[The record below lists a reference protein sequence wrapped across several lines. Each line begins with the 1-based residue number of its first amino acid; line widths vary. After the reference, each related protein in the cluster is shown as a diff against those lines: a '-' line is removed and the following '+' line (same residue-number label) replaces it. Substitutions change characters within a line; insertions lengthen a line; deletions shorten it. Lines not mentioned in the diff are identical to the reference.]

1 MKRPLPLTAF
11 AAVVTII
18 NLLCYDI
25 PFFRFACEK
34 AELNFW
40 PKTFLMATLVIVLFA
55 LTFML
60 TYLLMLASKR
70 VGRAIIALLQVLN
83 AISVYFVTTYR
94 VILDESMLSNVFNT
108 RYSEAAGFLN
118 WWFLGFVVLFG
129 ILPSAF
135 VLWCPIKDEPRN
147 RKKTGIICGSSLL
160 LSLVLLLMNLNQTL
174 WIGRYDTELGG
185 LIMPWSYIVNSLRI
199 ASHHRDKNVEEIR
212 LPDGEIIDTT
222 KTAVVLVIGESSR
235 KANFQLYGYRRPT
248 NPKLSQRSDLHVL
261 QANACATY
269 TTAGVR
275 AILEPKEKG
284 PLHEILPNY
293 AYRMGVDVE
302 WRTMNWGEPP
312 LHIGDHYL
320 DRRALQQLYPDPSPH
335 RPIAQGEVKS
345 EKLRVKSSPH
355 RPNSASSPHR
365 PNKDTPYDELLLRGL
380 RERIEQSDR
389 QKVLIVLHTST
400 SHGPVY
406 SEKYPKAFEVFSP
419 VIDNVEQADKDLTR
433 LVNAYD
439 NSIVYTDHL
448 LNSLIDTLASITTRR
463 TAMLFVS
470 DHGESLGENRLFMH
484 GVPMSMAPEV
494 QYEIPF
500 LVWLSPGFGGLR
512 SNLPDVIDQHYTF
525 HSVLN
530 LLSIQSPAYNADR
543 DIFQPQK

>member
-1 MKRPLPLTAF
+1 MKRPLPLTVF

-18 NLLCYDI
+18 NLLCYDL

-108 RYSEAAGFLN
+108 RYSEASAFFSWGMVGYIVL
-118 WWFLGFVVLFG
+118 LGV
-129 ILPSAF
+129 LPSLF
-135 VLWCPIKDEPRN
+135 VLLCPIKQEARN
-147 RKKTGIICGSSLL
+147 IKRTGIVCGSSLI
-160 LSLVLLLMNLNQTL
+160 LSLVLLLANLNQTL

-222 KTAVVLVIGESSR
+222 KTAVVLVIGESAR
-235 KANFQLYGYRRPT
+235 KANFQLYGYGRPT
-248 NPKLSQRSDLHVL
+248 NPKLSRRSDLHVL

-275 AILEPKEKG
+275 AILEPKDKG

-320 DRRALQQLYPDPSPH
+320 DRRALQQLYPD
-335 RPIAQGEVKS
+335 
-345 EKLRVKSSPH
+345 L
-355 RPNSASSPHR
+355 
-365 PNKDTPYDELLLRGL
+365 KDNPYDEILLRDL
-380 RERIEQSDR
+380 RGRIQQSPNA
-389 QKVLIVLHTST
+389 KVLIVLHTST
-400 SHGPVY
+400 SHGPDY
-406 SEKYPKAFEVFSP
+406 TEKYPNAFKAFTP
-419 VIDNVEQADKDLTR
+419 VITNVEQADKDLNG

-463 TAMLFVS
+463 TAMLFIS

-500 LVWLSPGFGGLR
+500 LVWLSPGFGELR
-512 SNLPDVIDQHYTF
+512 SNLPDIIDQHYTF

>member
-1 MKRPLPLTAF
+1 MKRSLSLTAF

-25 PFFRFACEK
+25 PFFRFAYDK
-34 AELNFW
+34 AELPFW
-40 PKTFLMATLVIVLFA
+40 PKAFLMTTLVVVLFA

-60 TYLLMLASKR
+60 TYLLMRASKR
-70 VGRAIIALLQVLN
+70 VGRGVIALLQMLN

-94 VILDESMLSNVFNT
+94 VILDETMLSNVFNT
-108 RYSEAAGFLN
+108 RYSEAVGFLN

-135 VLWCPIKDEPRN
+135 VLWCPIKEEPRN
-147 RKKTGIICGSSLL
+147 RKKTGIICGGSLL
-160 LSLVLLLMNLNQTL
+160 LSLVLLLLNLNQTL

-212 LPDGEIIDTT
+212 LPDGEITDTT
-222 KTAVVLVIGESSR
+222 KTAVVLVIGESAR

-248 NPKLSQRSDLHVL
+248 NPQLSQRSDLHVL

-312 LHIGDHYL
+312 LHIKHYL
-320 DRRALQQLYPDPSPH
+320 DRKALQQRYPDL
-335 RPIAQGEVKS
+335 AD
-345 EKLRVKSSPH
+345 
-355 RPNSASSPHR
+355 N
-365 PNKDTPYDELLLRGL
+365 PYDELLLAGL
-380 RERIEQSDR
+380 AQRIQQSDR

-406 SEKYPKAFEVFSP
+406 SEKYPKRFETFTP
-419 VIDNVEQADKDLTR
+419 VIDNVEQADKDLAR

-448 LNSLIDTLASITTRR
+448 LNSLIDTLAAITGRQ
-463 TAMLFVS
+463 TAMLFIS

-484 GVPMSMAPEV
+484 GVPMTMAPEE
-494 QYEIPF
+494 QYQIPF
-500 LVWLSPGFGGLR
+500 LVWLSPGFRQLR
-512 SNLPDVIDQHYTF
+512 PDLPDIIDQHHTF
-525 HSVLN
+525 HSILN
-530 LLSIQSPAYNADR
+530 LLSIQSPAYNPDR
-543 DIFQPQK
+543 DIFRPQNP

>member
-1 MKRPLPLTAF
+1 MKRSLSLTAF

-18 NLLCYDI
+18 NLLCYDL

-222 KTAVVLVIGESSR
+222 KTAVVLVIGESAR

-275 AILEPKEKG
+275 AILEPKDKG

-320 DRRALQQLYPDPSPH
+320 DRRALQQLYPD
-335 RPIAQGEVKS
+335 
-345 EKLRVKSSPH
+345 L
-355 RPNSASSPHR
+355 
-365 PNKDTPYDELLLRGL
+365 KDNPYDELLLRGL
-380 RERIEQSDR
+380 RERIEQSDS

-419 VIDNVEQADKDLTR
+419 VIDNVEQADKEISKLI
-433 LVNAYD
+433 NAYD

-448 LNSLIDTLASITTRR
+448 LNSLIDTLAAITTHR
-463 TAMLFVS
+463 TAMLFIS

-500 LVWLSPGFGGLR
+500 LVWLSPGFGELR

-543 DIFQPQK
+543 DIFQPQNP